1 MNEYFIY
8 YTESN
13 IVCLIIFAILLA
25 HDLFSVD
32 RQEKQL
38 KYDYALVALMLY
50 FVSDSIWSAIIAG
63 MIPRNIITVTLSN
76 GFNYVIMSAVTYAWL
91 DYVMAVEQV
100 PHRNRPINRFAVIFP
115 FLVSTTILIAV
126 YIFPP
131 HVLINDALEV
141 QDAYNVFLVAVP
153 YIYIVAMILYTM
165 TRARNVEN
173 PIEKRRHLYIGL
185 FPLMV
190 IAGGMV
196 QLRLLPSTPIFCFSC
211 TILMLIFYIQSMER
225 QISIDPLTKLNNRG
239 QLIRYISQ
247 KTNLFRYN
255 YLTYVIMIDVNNFKS
270 INDNYGHAEG
280 DKALV
285 IIADSLRQ
293 VISSRNMPVFLGRYG
308 GDEFILIVHPG
319 KEDELGSLIKEIRSQ
334 IEDSCRTS
342 ETPYILSV
350 GVGYDELKRSQD
362 TIQKCIQRADKKLY
376 QDKAFQKMRARI
388 S

>member
-1 MNEYFIY
+1 M
-8 YTESN
+8 
-13 IVCLIIFAILLA
+13 
-25 HDLFSVD
+25 
-32 RQEKQL
+32 
-38 KYDYALVALMLY
+38 
-50 FVSDSIWSAIIAG
+50 
-63 MIPRNIITVTLSN
+63 
-76 GFNYVIMSAVTYAWL
+76 
-91 DYVMAVEQV
+91 
-100 PHRNRPINRFAVIFP
+100 
-115 FLVSTTILIAV
+115 
-126 YIFPP
+126 
-131 HVLINDALEV
+131 LINDALEV

-190 IAGGMV
+190 IAG
-196 QLRLLPSTPIFCFSC
+196 
-211 TILMLIFYIQSMER
+211 
-225 QISIDPLTKLNNRG
+225 
-239 QLIRYISQ
+239 
-247 KTNLFRYN
+247 
-255 YLTYVIMIDVNNFKS
+255 
-270 INDNYGHAEG
+270 G